1 MADVLAKNT
10 IPESPRVPGHSGDL
24 PGADVSSDPG
34 PSSGLP
40 SKIKVTGPVFQGPPG
55 AEAPGGGFNYSNPV
69 KGLCGVRAQGFALAV
84 MVPAPEPTAVS
95 VTVTV

>member
-55 AEAPGGGFNYSNPV
+55 AEAPGGGFNHSNPV
-69 KGLCGVRAQGFALAV
+69 KGSCGV
-84 MVPAPEPTAVS
+84 
-95 VTVTV
+95 